1 MTGKSA
7 TKIVP
12 SSIRRLTDKGSSTAT
27 RILEEAK
34 NILVEDGFLGLS
46 FRAIAKRTGTTV
58 GNIGYYYGTKDD
70 LMVDLAEYIFDR
82 WEFRLQRDMPPSMTD
97 RREKFRY
104 FIRYMIDQ
112 NKQRKTMFLL
122 LEMWAMAN
130 RSLAVS
136 KMMDTFYGRLRD
148 SIDGMIAD
156 LNPKMA
162 ADTRALRA
170 ALITTQIEGLMILV
184 GPRKPKHR
192 ELDGNRGRGP
202 GPDRD
207 HGTAIVARH
216 AQRRCRRRSTASN
229 NMFAA
234 VAKPNRSNVSA
245 MISRTLWRLHGAD
258 QHEAQALIGCEQLTD
273 QRTEQRGREADTK
286 PGDDLRQRRRQQHR
300 ARRRERRE
308 AKHARGLDQH
318 RTRILQRAD
327 GEERD
332 RKKSMQGAE
341 RDLGGNPEP
350 EHQQDDGIERDL
362 GNGIKRRQDRL
373 AHLPCQAIGTEREPE
388 RQPARQRDQAGIGES
403 NRRRGGSGP
412 ASPSTASWRASNA
425 KP

>member
-1 MTGKSA
+1 VTGKSA

-70 LMVDLAEYIFDR
+70 LMVDLAEYIFER

-156 LNPKMA
+156 LNPKMT

-192 ELDGNRGRGP
+192 ELDGIE
-202 GPDRD
+202 DE
-207 HGTAIVARH
+207 AL
-216 AQRRCRRRSTASN
+216 AQIESMALRS
-229 NMFAA
+229 
-234 VAKPNRSNVSA
+234 
-245 MISRTLWRLHGAD
+245 
-258 QHEAQALIGCEQLTD
+258 
-273 QRTEQRGREADTK
+273 
-286 PGDDLRQRRRQQHR
+286 
-300 ARRRERRE
+300 
-308 AKHARGLDQH
+308 
-318 RTRILQRAD
+318 
-327 GEERD
+327 
-332 RKKSMQGAE
+332 
-341 RDLGGNPEP
+341 
-350 EHQQDDGIERDL
+350 
-362 GNGIKRRQDRL
+362 
-373 AHLPCQAIGTEREPE
+373 
-388 RQPARQRDQAGIGES
+388 
-403 NRRRGGSGP
+403 
-412 ASPSTASWRASNA
+412 
-425 KP
+425 

>member
-1 MTGKSA
+1 VTGKSA

-12 SSIRRLTDKGSSTAT
+12 SSIRRLTDKGSSTAS

-156 LNPKMA
+156 LNPKMT

-192 ELDGNRGRGP
+192 ELDGIE
-202 GPDRD
+202 DE
-207 HGTAIVARH
+207 AL
-216 AQRRCRRRSTASN
+216 AQIETMALRS
-229 NMFAA
+229 
-234 VAKPNRSNVSA
+234 
-245 MISRTLWRLHGAD
+245 
-258 QHEAQALIGCEQLTD
+258 
-273 QRTEQRGREADTK
+273 
-286 PGDDLRQRRRQQHR
+286 
-300 ARRRERRE
+300 
-308 AKHARGLDQH
+308 
-318 RTRILQRAD
+318 
-327 GEERD
+327 
-332 RKKSMQGAE
+332 
-341 RDLGGNPEP
+341 
-350 EHQQDDGIERDL
+350 
-362 GNGIKRRQDRL
+362 
-373 AHLPCQAIGTEREPE
+373 
-388 RQPARQRDQAGIGES
+388 
-403 NRRRGGSGP
+403 
-412 ASPSTASWRASNA
+412 
-425 KP
+425 

>member
-1 MTGKSA
+1 MCGGL
-7 TKIVP
+7 P
-12 SSIRRLTDKGSSTAT
+12 T
-27 RILEEAK
+27 RIVTRRQSCRADRDRQIRNQDRPLLHPAPDRQRQQHRHQDTEEAK

-192 ELDGNRGRGP
+192 ELDGIE
-202 GPDRD
+202 DE
-207 HGTAIVARH
+207 AL
-216 AQRRCRRRSTASN
+216 AQIETMALRS
-229 NMFAA
+229 
-234 VAKPNRSNVSA
+234 
-245 MISRTLWRLHGAD
+245 
-258 QHEAQALIGCEQLTD
+258 
-273 QRTEQRGREADTK
+273 
-286 PGDDLRQRRRQQHR
+286 
-300 ARRRERRE
+300 
-308 AKHARGLDQH
+308 
-318 RTRILQRAD
+318 
-327 GEERD
+327 
-332 RKKSMQGAE
+332 
-341 RDLGGNPEP
+341 
-350 EHQQDDGIERDL
+350 
-362 GNGIKRRQDRL
+362 
-373 AHLPCQAIGTEREPE
+373 
-388 RQPARQRDQAGIGES
+388 
-403 NRRRGGSGP
+403 
-412 ASPSTASWRASNA
+412 
-425 KP
+425 

>member
-130 RSLAVS
+130 RSVAVS

-156 LNPKMA
+156 LNPKMT

-192 ELDGNRGRGP
+192 ELDGIE
-202 GPDRD
+202 DE
-207 HGTAIVARH
+207 AL
-216 AQRRCRRRSTASN
+216 AQIETMALRS
-229 NMFAA
+229 
-234 VAKPNRSNVSA
+234 
-245 MISRTLWRLHGAD
+245 
-258 QHEAQALIGCEQLTD
+258 
-273 QRTEQRGREADTK
+273 
-286 PGDDLRQRRRQQHR
+286 
-300 ARRRERRE
+300 
-308 AKHARGLDQH
+308 
-318 RTRILQRAD
+318 
-327 GEERD
+327 
-332 RKKSMQGAE
+332 
-341 RDLGGNPEP
+341 
-350 EHQQDDGIERDL
+350 
-362 GNGIKRRQDRL
+362 
-373 AHLPCQAIGTEREPE
+373 
-388 RQPARQRDQAGIGES
+388 
-403 NRRRGGSGP
+403 
-412 ASPSTASWRASNA
+412 
-425 KP
+425 

>member
-1 MTGKSA
+1 LSKTGLCLNKNQ
-7 TKIVP
+7 TYRTTIVQRGCD
-12 SSIRRLTDKGSSTAT
+12 SIAARDCLFPCSWASDMAVADSSTAT

-192 ELDGNRGRGP
+192 ELDGIE
-202 GPDRD
+202 DE
-207 HGTAIVARH
+207 AL
-216 AQRRCRRRSTASN
+216 AQIETMALRS
-229 NMFAA
+229 
-234 VAKPNRSNVSA
+234 
-245 MISRTLWRLHGAD
+245 
-258 QHEAQALIGCEQLTD
+258 
-273 QRTEQRGREADTK
+273 
-286 PGDDLRQRRRQQHR
+286 
-300 ARRRERRE
+300 
-308 AKHARGLDQH
+308 
-318 RTRILQRAD
+318 
-327 GEERD
+327 
-332 RKKSMQGAE
+332 
-341 RDLGGNPEP
+341 
-350 EHQQDDGIERDL
+350 
-362 GNGIKRRQDRL
+362 
-373 AHLPCQAIGTEREPE
+373 
-388 RQPARQRDQAGIGES
+388 
-403 NRRRGGSGP
+403 
-412 ASPSTASWRASNA
+412 
-425 KP
+425 

>member
-1 MTGKSA
+1 VTGKSA

-97 RREKFRY
+97 RR
-104 FIRYMIDQ
+104 
-112 NKQRKTMFLL
+112 
-122 LEMWAMAN
+122 N

-156 LNPKMA
+156 LNPRMA

-192 ELDGNRGRGP
+192 ELDGIE
-202 GPDRD
+202 DE
-207 HGTAIVARH
+207 AL
-216 AQRRCRRRSTASN
+216 AQIETMALRS
-229 NMFAA
+229 
-234 VAKPNRSNVSA
+234 
-245 MISRTLWRLHGAD
+245 
-258 QHEAQALIGCEQLTD
+258 
-273 QRTEQRGREADTK
+273 
-286 PGDDLRQRRRQQHR
+286 
-300 ARRRERRE
+300 
-308 AKHARGLDQH
+308 
-318 RTRILQRAD
+318 
-327 GEERD
+327 
-332 RKKSMQGAE
+332 
-341 RDLGGNPEP
+341 
-350 EHQQDDGIERDL
+350 
-362 GNGIKRRQDRL
+362 
-373 AHLPCQAIGTEREPE
+373 
-388 RQPARQRDQAGIGES
+388 
-403 NRRRGGSGP
+403 
-412 ASPSTASWRASNA
+412 
-425 KP
+425 

>member
-1 MTGKSA
+1 VTGKSA

-162 ADTRALRA
+162 ADTHALRA

-192 ELDGNRGRGP
+192 ELDGIE
-202 GPDRD
+202 DE
-207 HGTAIVARH
+207 AL
-216 AQRRCRRRSTASN
+216 AQIESMALRS
-229 NMFAA
+229 
-234 VAKPNRSNVSA
+234 
-245 MISRTLWRLHGAD
+245 
-258 QHEAQALIGCEQLTD
+258 
-273 QRTEQRGREADTK
+273 
-286 PGDDLRQRRRQQHR
+286 
-300 ARRRERRE
+300 
-308 AKHARGLDQH
+308 
-318 RTRILQRAD
+318 
-327 GEERD
+327 
-332 RKKSMQGAE
+332 
-341 RDLGGNPEP
+341 
-350 EHQQDDGIERDL
+350 
-362 GNGIKRRQDRL
+362 
-373 AHLPCQAIGTEREPE
+373 
-388 RQPARQRDQAGIGES
+388 
-403 NRRRGGSGP
+403 
-412 ASPSTASWRASNA
+412 
-425 KP
+425 

>member
-1 MTGKSA
+1 MRPFLTVSPPLWVQGERANRDESWRAKHAARSALRANVKIERRAEQIVTVKPLTA
-7 TKIVP
+7 TKRVP

-192 ELDGNRGRGP
+192 ELDGIE
-202 GPDRD
+202 DE
-207 HGTAIVARH
+207 AL
-216 AQRRCRRRSTASN
+216 AQIET
-229 NMFAA
+229 M
-234 VAKPNRSNVSA
+234 
-245 MISRTLWRLHGAD
+245 
-258 QHEAQALIGCEQLTD
+258 AL
-273 QRTEQRGREADTK
+273 R
-286 PGDDLRQRRRQQHR
+286 P
-300 ARRRERRE
+300 
-308 AKHARGLDQH
+308 
-318 RTRILQRAD
+318 
-327 GEERD
+327 
-332 RKKSMQGAE
+332 
-341 RDLGGNPEP
+341 
-350 EHQQDDGIERDL
+350 
-362 GNGIKRRQDRL
+362 
-373 AHLPCQAIGTEREPE
+373 
-388 RQPARQRDQAGIGES
+388 
-403 NRRRGGSGP
+403 
-412 ASPSTASWRASNA
+412 
-425 KP
+425 

>member
-1 MTGKSA
+1 VTGKSA

-34 NILVEDGFLGLS
+34 NIVVEDGFLGLS

-58 GNIGYYYGTKDD
+58 GNIGYYYATKDD

-97 RREKFRY
+97 RRERFRY

-156 LNPKMA
+156 LNPKMT

-192 ELDGNRGRGP
+192 ELDGIE
-202 GPDRD
+202 DE
-207 HGTAIVARH
+207 AL
-216 AQRRCRRRSTASN
+216 AQIET
-229 NMFAA
+229 M
-234 VAKPNRSNVSA
+234 
-245 MISRTLWRLHGAD
+245 
-258 QHEAQALIGCEQLTD
+258 AL
-273 QRTEQRGREADTK
+273 R
-286 PGDDLRQRRRQQHR
+286 P
-300 ARRRERRE
+300 
-308 AKHARGLDQH
+308 
-318 RTRILQRAD
+318 
-327 GEERD
+327 
-332 RKKSMQGAE
+332 
-341 RDLGGNPEP
+341 
-350 EHQQDDGIERDL
+350 
-362 GNGIKRRQDRL
+362 
-373 AHLPCQAIGTEREPE
+373 
-388 RQPARQRDQAGIGES
+388 
-403 NRRRGGSGP
+403 
-412 ASPSTASWRASNA
+412 
-425 KP
+425 

>member
-156 LNPKMA
+156 LNPKMT

-192 ELDGNRGRGP
+192 EL
-202 GPDRD
+202 
-207 HGTAIVARH
+207 H
-216 AQRRCRRRSTASN
+216 
-229 NMFAA
+229 
-234 VAKPNRSNVSA
+234 
-245 MISRTLWRLHGAD
+245 
-258 QHEAQALIGCEQLTD
+258 
-273 QRTEQRGREADTK
+273 
-286 PGDDLRQRRRQQHR
+286 
-300 ARRRERRE
+300 
-308 AKHARGLDQH
+308 
-318 RTRILQRAD
+318 
-327 GEERD
+327 
-332 RKKSMQGAE
+332 
-341 RDLGGNPEP
+341 
-350 EHQQDDGIERDL
+350 GIEDEA
-362 GNGIKRRQDRL
+362 L
-373 AHLPCQAIGTEREPE
+373 AQIETMALR
-388 RQPARQRDQAGIGES
+388 S
-403 NRRRGGSGP
+403 
-412 ASPSTASWRASNA
+412 
-425 KP
+425 

>member
-34 NILVEDGFLGLS
+34 NILAEDGFLGLS

-130 RSLAVS
+130 RSVAVS

-156 LNPKMA
+156 LNPKMT

-184 GPRKPKHR
+184 GPRKPKPR
-192 ELDGNRGRGP
+192 ELDGIE
-202 GPDRD
+202 DE
-207 HGTAIVARH
+207 AL
-216 AQRRCRRRSTASN
+216 AQIETMALRS
-229 NMFAA
+229 
-234 VAKPNRSNVSA
+234 
-245 MISRTLWRLHGAD
+245 
-258 QHEAQALIGCEQLTD
+258 
-273 QRTEQRGREADTK
+273 
-286 PGDDLRQRRRQQHR
+286 
-300 ARRRERRE
+300 
-308 AKHARGLDQH
+308 
-318 RTRILQRAD
+318 
-327 GEERD
+327 
-332 RKKSMQGAE
+332 
-341 RDLGGNPEP
+341 
-350 EHQQDDGIERDL
+350 
-362 GNGIKRRQDRL
+362 
-373 AHLPCQAIGTEREPE
+373 
-388 RQPARQRDQAGIGES
+388 
-403 NRRRGGSGP
+403 
-412 ASPSTASWRASNA
+412 
-425 KP
+425 

>member
-156 LNPKMA
+156 INPKMTA
-162 ADTRALRA
+162 NTRALRA

-192 ELDGNRGRGP
+192 ELDGIE
-202 GPDRD
+202 DE
-207 HGTAIVARH
+207 AL
-216 AQRRCRRRSTASN
+216 AQIETMALRS
-229 NMFAA
+229 
-234 VAKPNRSNVSA
+234 
-245 MISRTLWRLHGAD
+245 
-258 QHEAQALIGCEQLTD
+258 
-273 QRTEQRGREADTK
+273 
-286 PGDDLRQRRRQQHR
+286 
-300 ARRRERRE
+300 
-308 AKHARGLDQH
+308 
-318 RTRILQRAD
+318 
-327 GEERD
+327 
-332 RKKSMQGAE
+332 
-341 RDLGGNPEP
+341 
-350 EHQQDDGIERDL
+350 
-362 GNGIKRRQDRL
+362 
-373 AHLPCQAIGTEREPE
+373 
-388 RQPARQRDQAGIGES
+388 
-403 NRRRGGSGP
+403 
-412 ASPSTASWRASNA
+412 
-425 KP
+425 